1 MKIPRGNEEETDPN
15 NKTGNTGERK
25 DNMNITISKK
35 VLNQARD
42 VILTAREQCAA
53 IDAQRDA
60 LPKIDPQRDG
70 SFAVERRNRDL
81 AEMEQAKAAIMDQG
95 AATLKALRAQYD
107 AALADQVTPKGADL
121 DNSDYILIRD
131 QLIDTPQQLQALAAR
146 HNNIAFLRAVQNYA
160 QGKNWP
166 GFDQGVT
173 TAQAI
178 GKAAQEYGKTYFDM
192 CDVAVYHLD
201 GLAAMQVCDEDEI
214 TRKASAYGVLG
225 SLGD

>member
-35 VLNQARD
+35 LLNQARD
-42 VILTAREQCAA
+42 VILTSREQCAA

-60 LPKIDPQRDG
+60 LPKIDPKRDG
-70 SFAVERRNRDL
+70 RLAVERRNRDL
-81 AEMEQAKAAIMDQG
+81 SEMEQAKAAIMDQG

-121 DNSDYILIRD
+121 DNPDYVLIRD
-131 QLIDTPQQLQALAAR
+131 ELIDSPTQLKALAAR
-146 HNNIAFLRAVQNYA
+146 HDNYAFARAVQRYA
-160 QGKNWP
+160 KARHWE

-225 SLGD
+225 NLGD